1 MIIGDLTT
9 QSLATALRGLEAQQQ
24 AHQQNIAN
32 VETPGYLARRVSFED
47 SLRSAIERGR
57 PAMTA
62 VSETNTTDPTRI
74 DGNNVRL
81 DRELTA
87 MTENALKQQLVTEA
101 LNAKYRLIRAA
112 VSR

>member
-1 MIIGDLTT
+1 
-9 QSLATALRGLEAQQQ
+9 
-24 AHQQNIAN
+24 
-32 VETPGYLARRVSFED
+32 
-47 SLRSAIERGR
+47 
-57 PAMTA
+57 MTA

-101 LNAKYRLIRAA
+101 LNAQYRLIRAA